1 MNGGGPGLKSSIT
14 RQRKTA
20 NSRYH
25 TTRVPVPAPGFQ
37 ILTASNSSPYTLEG
51 TNTYVLGTAS
61 LIVIDPGPEDSE
73 HIARVRAAAT
83 TVGQVALILVTHAHP
98 DHMGAA
104 RQLAALTGAPVGRWR
119 AGDHPLDDGE
129 VLRVDDVRVRALHTP
144 GHAPDHLVFHWED
157 RQTLF
162 SGDLILGT
170 GTVVVAPP
178 AGSME
183 DYLRSLE
190 RLAQLDLAVIAPG
203 HGPVITNPAARIAE
217 YVAHRRMREQQVLEV
232 LAGGPHTPGEIAAVI
247 YPDLAPRLH
256 PAAEGTVLAHLLK
269 LLAEGRVTREG
280 NRFHIA

>member
-51 TNTYVLGTAS
+51 TNTYVLGTAG

-83 TVGQVALILVTHAHP
+83 TVGHVALILVTHAHS

-232 LAGGPHTPGEIAAVI
+232 LASGPHTPGEIAAVI
-247 YPDLAPRLH
+247 YPDLTMRLH